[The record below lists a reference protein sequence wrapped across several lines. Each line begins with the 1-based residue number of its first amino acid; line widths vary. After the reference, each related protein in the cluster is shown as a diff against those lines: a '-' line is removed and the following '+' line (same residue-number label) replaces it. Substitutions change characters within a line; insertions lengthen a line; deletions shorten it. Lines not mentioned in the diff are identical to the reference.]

1 MSSELQTHPADHEGQ
16 PMTASDADIRDRVA
30 AGALSTSLLGDV
42 CDRHGRHHQFLPPY
56 IHPFDE
62 AATLAGR
69 AMPVLSAD
77 VYGVQ
82 KRPFGL
88 LTDALDQLQPGE
100 VYVGGGGLQRS
111 ACWGEILTVT
121 ARGRGAA
128 GVVIDGWHRDT
139 RALRREHWPIF
150 SRGGWG
156 QDAAV
161 RASIIDYRVGIE
173 VAGVRIEPGDLIVGD
188 ADGVIVI
195 PRDLE
200 EEIVS
205 GALAKAAAE
214 HEVRGAIGGGM
225 SSAAAWDRYGVL

>member
-1 MSSELQTHPADHEGQ
+1 VN
-16 PMTASDADIRDRVA
+16 DADIRDRV
-30 AGALSTSLLGDV
+30 GTGFLSTSLLGDV
-42 CDRHGRHHQFLPPY
+42 CDRLGRHHQFLPPY
-56 IHPFDE
+56 IRPFEDS
-62 AATLAGR
+62 AVLVGR

-88 LTDALDQLQPGE
+88 LTEALDQLQPGE

-111 ACWGEILTVT
+111 ASWGEILTAT
-121 ARGRGAA
+121 ARSRGAA
-128 GVVIDGWHRDT
+128 GAVIDGWHRDT
-139 RALRREHWPIF
+139 RALQRERWPIF

-161 RASIIDYRVGIE
+161 RSSIIDYRVGIE
-173 VAGVRIEPGDLIVGD
+173 VGAVRVEPGDLIVAD

-200 EEIVS
+200 QDIVS
-205 GALAKAAAE
+205 GAVAKAAAE
-214 HEVRGAIGGGM
+214 HEVREAISAGM
-225 SSAAAWDRYGVL
+225 SSATAWDQYGVL